1 MNQETNLVELIYE
14 FNAIVTAETS
24 NVNMMQDSAMRI
36 ADFFFQKPKTNAKF
50 LIRKSSI
57 LRLFVDSFR
66 EAKHFEIQQ
75 DLIRIIYQVTL
86 AKFGAKRLVENF
98 ATEAIFES
106 ITLFPNAI
114 PDNFTIHLVILAK
127 LSEKDA
133 KFSTKF
139 RCFHL
144 TPFLFE
150 NLRFFANDFDRAL
163 PIITVFHRCAISPTT
178 CAIFRK
184 HCAMRILLS
193 YLSNACLP
201 LHPVVSLCIDSVR
214 LLVRNKGIVLVDSWA
229 NLVREL
235 IKFYSFLMFD
245 FENFKEIFSVLEL
258 FNEISRI
265 PRGHAAIINSDL
277 FRMLRDTL
285 AKFQW
290 LAAHT
295 ELKDRFIKSNMEIVQ
310 DFIQKKSILYSP
322 HFSDAN
328 DDYRKQISLQSQ
340 LSASI
345 AVNRTVINRLDL
357 FSEEFEVSQSRNFSL
372 TIRSLI
378 DVDDLKMYCY
388 DSSANFDATTLLAEF
403 FNKRKPDYLIIDAKL
418 TKFHENLQK
427 HSKFFAYPNKSY
439 TKTAAFHT
447 FLSPTICKQITQLY
461 QKDDNTMLSMVLSK
475 LDFIN
480 QPVYSI
486 EKEIFRQKITFT
498 DPILLKQK
506 FFGKNTWIQ
515 SPLTAFNIHKS
526 LIFAADFES
535 SNLQKILEINP
546 ITYDIILRS
555 DTSRHVQWFL
565 FRVSNMDSDT
575 KYTFNIV
582 NFDKNNSQFANGMQP
597 LLFSRKSNRENGEN
611 WHRVGS
617 MIYYGESDYTKRTE
631 TAKLT
636 QSLSAKR

>member
-1 MNQETNLVELIYE
+1 
-14 FNAIVTAETS
+14 
-24 NVNMMQDSAMRI
+24 MQDSAMRI

-114 PDNFTIHLVILAK
+114 PDTFTIHLVILAK

-139 RCFHL
+139 CCFHL

-357 FSEEFEVSQSRNFSL
+357 FSEEFEVSKSRNFSL

-388 DSSANFDATTLLAEF
+388 HSSANFDASFLKMYCECEFDATTLL
-403 FNKRKPDYLIIDAKL
+403 
-418 TKFHENLQK
+418 
-427 HSKFFAYPNKSY
+427 
-439 TKTAAFHT
+439 
-447 FLSPTICKQITQLY
+447 
-461 QKDDNTMLSMVLSK
+461 
-475 LDFIN
+475 
-480 QPVYSI
+480 
-486 EKEIFRQKITFT
+486 
-498 DPILLKQK
+498 
-506 FFGKNTWIQ
+506 
-515 SPLTAFNIHKS
+515 
-526 LIFAADFES
+526 
-535 SNLQKILEINP
+535 
-546 ITYDIILRS
+546 
-555 DTSRHVQWFL
+555 
-565 FRVSNMDSDT
+565 
-575 KYTFNIV
+575 
-582 NFDKNNSQFANGMQP
+582 KNNSQFANGMQP

-617 MIYYGESDYTKRTE
+617 VIYYN
-631 TAKLT
+631 L
-636 QSLSAKR
+636 LSAYDSKRMTTVFSI